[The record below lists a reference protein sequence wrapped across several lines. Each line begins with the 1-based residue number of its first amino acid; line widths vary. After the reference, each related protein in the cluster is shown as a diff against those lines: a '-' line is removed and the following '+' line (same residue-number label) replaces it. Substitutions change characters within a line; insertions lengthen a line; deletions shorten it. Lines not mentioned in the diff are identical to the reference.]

1 MPTHDSSN
9 IIVRRVGSATIWHVD
24 SVKTTTIK
32 SCTVCKLIMRMS
44 TTLTSGPCIS
54 FELTTN
60 KALKSYDFRIQNSDD
75 ETYFGALESIVKLLM
90 GTI

>member
-1 MPTHDSSN
+1 
-9 IIVRRVGSATIWHVD
+9 
-24 SVKTTTIK
+24 
-32 SCTVCKLIMRMS
+32 MS

-60 KALKSYDFRIQNSDD
+60 KALKSYDFCIQNLDD